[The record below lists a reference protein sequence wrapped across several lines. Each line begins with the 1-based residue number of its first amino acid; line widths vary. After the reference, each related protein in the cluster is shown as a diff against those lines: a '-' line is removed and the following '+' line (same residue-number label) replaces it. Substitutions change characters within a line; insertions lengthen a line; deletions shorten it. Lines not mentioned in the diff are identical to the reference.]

1 MRVYSVVTLLGFT
14 FLTMQAC
21 ERVALEPDNVTRGE
35 LVRGNYKTDA
45 SKSCVG
51 QCGAKAPGGCWCDAE
66 CERFG
71 DCCPDKLERC
81 GNSPLDGG
89 IADSNMIDAGPIECS
104 SLTEAECTQRP
115 DCEYIWP
122 FGEAGFCQA

>member
-51 QCGAKAPGGCWCDAE
+51 QCGAKAPGGCWCDEKCAQFGDCCADKGSACDGAALTCQGACGEQAASGCWCDAE

-81 GNSPLDGG
+81 GNS
-89 IADSNMIDAGPIECS
+89 
-104 SLTEAECTQRP
+104 
-115 DCEYIWP
+115 
-122 FGEAGFCQA
+122 